1 MVRKPPTSPP
11 SPMTN
16 ANGDGGDHPATT
28 PDAYSGS
35 TSWLRDLTRESYA
48 RLSWT
53 RRRRELQTGG
63 KGSGGKTSLRLS
75 TEVIADLA
83 RGGMVSQGKHQWTV
97 ATIAI
102 GGELPVDQWHELV
115 KQCAAWRRA
124 QIDASPTDH
133 PSHVFRQLE
142 EQLPPLLAGTMGLLL
157 LMQIHEAMEP
167 ILERCDIDTAFL
179 AVRDCYTLLGDPET
193 DWLQHDA
200 EKLFGVDG
208 PLITLGI
215 CDRPTGEWLTES
227 LLDRAVTI
235 HPVFCAD
242 CLGRGIQAVTDLPGV
257 TLLRPTE
264 RLDTVVLTPAQRRIV
279 DGIPLLW
286 PWVTGQRHA
295 LGLLFH
301 GPSGTGKTMLVKAL
315 AGSTGLPLLVYRPPD
330 RHRAGRRTRA
340 EAHGILPALLRQAS
354 RERAILFIDEA
365 DDVLPADGA
374 LSRIVLT
381 QMEALPL
388 VIVLAT
394 NQPLRFDPALD
405 RRLLVKL
412 DLGMPGPVERAVIL
426 RRELQTS
433 AHPLDPGLLADPALD
448 RLAESRRITG
458 GYWRNVVALGAMIA
472 TQRADGSP
480 AMVIDDL
487 VAATRHQAHGES
499 QLRRSPPSP
508 VRWVEPLHPLTVE
521 VAGTQR
527 VDDLQRL
534 VAAITT
540 IRADRAAGGRPGIGL
555 VLGITGAD
563 YAVVEAM
570 VSALAHGLR
579 LPLAWI
585 DERSITAGCLRN
597 AAHPRSGDADEH
609 DRDDDEDDDDDFPG
623 GADAYLERMSLRHR
637 FGRHGASSPLP
648 LMDALGEQAVVRVS
662 LGLSAGDRRWL
673 PLIDRLVTTTH
684 LTLLHSAERTLPADL
699 ARRCSLC
706 FHWGAVDDGMRQARW
721 TALGGQGP
729 APLVSHSAELQAHAA
744 RQALSRLGITTPMAM
759 SSLP

>member
-1 MVRKPPTSPP
+1 MPRNPTVLTTASDGESDGTPPTT
-11 SPMTN
+11 PM
-16 ANGDGGDHPATT
+16 
-28 PDAYSGS
+28 AYTGS
-35 TSWLRDLTRESYA
+35 TSWLRDLTREWYA

-63 KGSGGKTSLRLS
+63 KNSGGKTSLRLS
-75 TEVIADLA
+75 METIADLA
-83 RGGMVSQGKHQWTV
+83 RGGMLSQGKHQWTV

-102 GGELPVDQWHELV
+102 SGELPVDQRQQVTE
-115 KQCAAWRRA
+115 QCAAWRHART
-124 QIDASPTDH
+124 DASPTDH
-133 PSHVFRQLE
+133 PSHIFQQLE
-142 EQLPPLLAGTMGLLL
+142 GQLPPLLAGTMGLLL

-167 ILERCDIDTAFL
+167 ILEHCASDTAFL

-200 EKLFGVDG
+200 EKLFGIDG
-208 PLITLGI
+208 PLTTLGI
-215 CDRPTGEWLTES
+215 CDRPTGECLTES

-257 TLLRPTE
+257 ILLRPTE
-264 RLDTVVLTPAQRRIV
+264 RLDAVVLTPAQRRIV

-295 LGLLFH
+295 LGLLLH
-301 GPSGTGKTMLVKAL
+301 GPSGTGKTLLVKAL

-330 RHRAGRRTRA
+330 RHLARRRTRA

-374 LSRIVLT
+374 LSRILLT

-388 VIVLAT
+388 VIILAT

-426 RRELQTS
+426 RRELQAS

-458 GYWRNVVALGAMIA
+458 GYWRNVVALGAMLA
-472 TQRADGSP
+472 TQRADGAP
-480 AMVIDDL
+480 AMIIDDL
-487 VAATRHQAHGES
+487 VAATRHQAHGDS
-499 QLRRSPPSP
+499 RLRRSPPSP
-508 VRWVEPLHPLTVE
+508 VRWVEPVHPLTVD
-521 VAGTQR
+521 VAGIQR
-527 VDDLQRL
+527 VDDLKRL

-540 IRADRAAGGRPGIGL
+540 IRAERAAGGRPGIGL
-555 VLGITGAD
+555 VLGITGSD
-563 YAVVEAM
+563 YAVVEAL

-597 AAHPRSGDADEH
+597 AAHPRAGDADDD
-609 DRDDDEDDDDDFPG
+609 DRDDDDEDDNDAFPG
-623 GADAYLERMSLRHR
+623 GVDAYLERMSLHQR
-637 FGRHGASSPLP
+637 FGRHGAPSPVP
-648 LMDALGEQAVVRVS
+648 LMDALGEQAVVGVS
-662 LGLSAGDRRWL
+662 LGLSAAGRRWL
-673 PLIDRLVTTTH
+673 PLVDRLITTAH
-684 LTLLHSAERTLPADL
+684 LTVLHSAERTLPADL

-729 APLVSHSAELQAHAA
+729 APMVSHSAELQAHAA
-744 RQALSRLGITTPMAM
+744 RQALSRLGITTPVAI